1 MNDLVMIKSDEVYT
15 TSEIIAEGAEVN
27 YRSVQRLIEKYEN
40 DLSEFGRVRFQI
52 TPFETNG
59 GIQNKKLYYLNEEQA
74 ALIIT
79 YLKNTEVVRRFKKEL
94 VRQFFAMRKFIM
106 ERQSAQWQT
115 ARQQSKLTRSAE
127 TDILQQLVEYAKRQ
141 GSRNADKLYMVYT
154 KLVNRTLGI
163 QNRDTATV
171 QQLNF
176 LSLLENILL
185 HVVEDGMRQELP
197 YKQIYT
203 LCKNHMNQFASI
215 AYLSDIRI
223 KEKACIPV
231 AAGTHAKGLFKECQA

>member
-15 TSEIIAEGAEVN
+15 TSEIIAEGANVDH
-27 YRSVQRLIEKYEN
+27 RSTYLLIEKYKVE
-40 DLSEFGRVRFQI
+40 LKEFGRVSFEMI
-52 TPFETNG
+52 PFETNG

-74 ALIIT
+74 TFLIS
-79 YLKNTEVVRRFKKEL
+79 LMKNTKPVVAFKKEL

-106 ERQSAQWQT
+106 ERQSAQWQI

-163 QNRDTATV
+163 RNRDTATV

-185 HVVEDGMRQELP
+185 HVVEDGMQQELP

-223 KEKACIPV
+223 KEKGV
-231 AAGTHAKGLFKECQA
+231 HLLQQTHARAENVPCFRT